1 MEALFPY
8 QVELEDPDYKR
19 FPRLRDLHGFETL
32 VGPGDLIYIP
42 NCWWHQVE
50 TLTENSVS
58 VTFWYKVGSVAA
70 SEDAMV
76 FSWVS
81 INIMFVARTAF
92 CLKMIHYH
100 FIGLFD
106 EPKLIS

>member
-1 MEALFPY
+1 M
-8 QVELEDPDYKR
+8 ELEDPDYKR

-76 FSWVS
+76 FIVYLLIKSSMLNLLGVNKHNVCS
-81 INIMFVARTAF
+81 SD
-92 CLKMIHYH
+92 CLLPQNDPLPLHWTVQ
-100 FIGLFD
+100 
-106 EPKLIS
+106 

>member
-1 MEALFPY
+1 MDSLRTRRWQLIYSTVQMEALFPY

-70 SEDAMV
+70 
-76 FSWVS
+76 
-81 INIMFVARTAF
+81 
-92 CLKMIHYH
+92 
-100 FIGLFD
+100 
-106 EPKLIS
+106 